1 MRRFLAIALSAVMA
15 GTVCVFAACGGGGN
29 SGNSSKDSGGSTV
42 TEPEK
47 LVYVSMDINPEIELI
62 VDKDNNV
69 VSVRG
74 GNEDGLVLLYEES
87 GIEGA
92 KIDEAVKKI
101 TDLAVKY
108 GYLDENN
115 KVIETIVSSGD
126 SDFAAEILSKVNTSV
141 TATAKNSGLT
151 VATDGEGAFSLLR
164 KMEEVKK
171 QFPNNSAIQNMSL
184 SKFKLA
190 LSVSE
195 TGELTI
201 DAAAVLDDAELIE
214 MLKDVTSDMED
225 YATDAYVQAKK
236 RALATFEQATA
247 LQSYSVYMPFY
258 LEKMSEHLLTS
269 YYGGVYQMYASSATG
284 FGLICDFA
292 ELETEYKNFALTEE
306 QVAPM
311 VAALGSESADA
322 LKDSQG
328 ITLNSVEVFADKLF
342 KNTPASEALEQTKI
356 ALNEAL
362 TQAENVLKTRIAE
375 LVEAYRTQYTQ
386 TLATARN
393 TITSVSAQMGDLVK
407 SVFSTATKDLEDIL
421 DKIDAILAG
430 EEIDLV
436 AMRKEAN
443 KLQTKADEYLEKI
456 KADLSAAEWNELQ
469 KRAEAAVENFVE
481 YKTAFENAL
490 DEAAQTAKAYLKDL
504 KEKRLSK

>member
-1 MRRFLAIALSAVMA
+1 MRKFLAFALSALMA
-15 GTVCVFAACGGGGN
+15 GTVCAFAACGGGG
-29 SGNSSKDSGGSTV
+29 GNDGGKDSGGSTV

-47 LVYVSMDINPEIELI
+47 LAYVSMDINPGIELI

-74 GNEDGLVLLYEES
+74 ENEDGLVLLYEES

-151 VATDGEGAFSLLR
+151 VTTDGEGAFSLLR
-164 KMEEVKK
+164 RMEEVKK
-171 QFPNNSAIQNMSL
+171 QFPNNSAVQNMSL
-184 SKFKLA
+184 SKFRLA

-214 MLKDVTSDMED
+214 MLKNATRDMEE

-292 ELETEYKNFALTEE
+292 ELETEYRNFALTEE

-311 VAALGSESADA
+311 VAALGLESADA

-328 ITLNSVEVFADKLF
+328 KITLNSVEAFADKLF
-342 KNTPASEALEQTKI
+342 KNTPASEALEQTKT

-362 TQAENVLKTRIAE
+362 TQAETVLKARIAE
-375 LVEAYRTQYTQ
+375 LVEAYREQYMQ
-386 TLATARN
+386 TLETARN
-393 TITSVSAQMGDLVK
+393 TIASVSAQMGDLVK
-407 SVFSTATKDLEDIL
+407 AVFSTATKDLESIL

-430 EEIDLV
+430 EKIDLV
-436 AMRKEAN
+436 AMREEAN
-443 KLQTKADEYLEKI
+443 KLQAKADEYLEKI
-456 KADLSAAEWNELQ
+456 KADLSAVEWNELQ
-469 KRAEAAVENFVE
+469 KRAEAAVENFAE

-490 DEAAQTAKAYLKDL
+490 DEAAQTSKAYLKDL
-504 KEKRLSK
+504 KDKRLNK